1 MKEEKYDIVIK
12 FLTEIKID
20 LNPNPDLEKFLNET
34 NKNGETILHLAA
46 KQDYI
51 NKQKANKYGDI
62 IKIFR
67 LLIDANLELNALD
80 SNGNGNS
87 FLHYLIEKKETD
99 ALEIVLS
106 RLKKT
111 SKLDNI
117 DLNLENPQNGKSP
130 LNLACSLCVERAVY
144 LLCSFGCFMDKSALE
159 YVISSKCTPEAKNK
173 TIKTLIKMGI
183 DFTHLLDKDPK
194 LLKEIRMNYTIHN
207 LIFEGGGVKGI
218 AYVGALEKAIIKE
231 NETSGLFKMSE
242 IKNIGGT
249 SAGAITAVL
258 LALDYSLKEIENI
271 LKVMD
276 LTSFLDSEHKQN
288 FLEIRNE
295 ITNNHMSFSTMMK
308 HILFDNVKGMAKEI
322 NKYNGLFPGETF
334 RDWIHG
340 LILKKMGSINA
351 TFQDLNEKIEAGN
364 SKFKYLYLTGS
375 NLTTGECETFS
386 HLDTPDLIIADAV
399 RISMSIPLV
408 WRPHK
413 YYIRDEENG
422 KIVRPDKQNYDYV
435 DGGLLNNYPI
445 SLFDKKISKNDYVNK
460 ETLGFKLSTKKE
472 LKDLEIERSD
482 GFFGYFFSIVN
493 FYYNREEINL
503 ANRVNDQLRSIY
515 IDTFDLSALKFDLGE
530 DLMNKLIES
539 GKKAVDE
546 YTIQKQNTQLNI
558 SAYLYGHLI
567 KRLFKS
573 SEINDLKLK
582 QTLPVV
588 FKEIYSNGFYEY
600 LTEDD
605 VKLLGSVDQ
614 KNNNAFHLAA
624 EANDLSFFNNLFKD
638 TKITSEVI
646 KLNGKMAK
654 NNNNKTAI
662 EIAGPEMIKLLETP
676 N

>member
-183 DFTHLLDKDPK
+183 
-194 LLKEIRMNYTIHN
+194 
-207 LIFEGGGVKGI
+207 
-218 AYVGALEKAIIKE
+218 AIIKE